1 MIHVAPLRYDVI
13 FKKAFGVPE
22 IFTAFVKD
30 ILGVTIEITKV
41 ETEKSFR
48 PSIGPVD
55 SRFDLFA
62 EDKKS
67 RILVDIQHDR
77 LMDHYDRFLY
87 YHCAAMLE
95 LTARSETYWPDI
107 KVYTLVVLMSGDKHQ
122 TDIATIDF
130 DPKDL
135 KGNSLKKIF
144 HKIIYICPKYVNDAT
159 PAAYR
164 EWLQAIDDTLD
175 ERVDETQYS
184 NPAIRK
190 VFDCIEES
198 LVTPQDRAKMK
209 DEAARNQTE
218 NENVKALEAQLLN
231 KSSEIARKMLKRGR
245 PVEEIIED
253 TGLTIAQINDLSTEM
268 AP

>member
-13 FKKAFGVPE
+13 FKKAFGDPE

-30 ILGVTIEITKV
+30 FIGVNIEITKV
-41 ETEKSFR
+41 EMEKSFR

-62 EDKKS
+62 EDTKN
-67 RILVDIQHDR
+67 RIVVDIQQDR
-77 LMDHYDRFLY
+77 LTDHYDRFLY

-95 LTARSETYWPDI
+95 LTARTKTYRSDI
-107 KVYTLVVLMSGDKHQ
+107 KVYTLVVLTSGDKHQ
-122 TDIATIDF
+122 VDIATIDF

-135 KGNSLKKIF
+135 KGRPLKEIS
-144 HKIIYICPKYVNDAT
+144 HKIIYICPKYVNDET

-175 ERVDETQYS
+175 EEVDETQYT

-198 LVTPQDRAKMK
+198 QVTPQDRAKMK
-209 DEAARNQTE
+209 DESARKETVEEQIS
-218 NENVKALEAQLLN
+218 
-231 KSSEIARKMLKRGR
+231 KSKEEERKEIARKMLNRGR
-245 PVEEIIED
+245 PLEEISED
-253 TGLTIAQINDLSTEM
+253 TGLTIAQIKELSAE
-268 AP
+268 